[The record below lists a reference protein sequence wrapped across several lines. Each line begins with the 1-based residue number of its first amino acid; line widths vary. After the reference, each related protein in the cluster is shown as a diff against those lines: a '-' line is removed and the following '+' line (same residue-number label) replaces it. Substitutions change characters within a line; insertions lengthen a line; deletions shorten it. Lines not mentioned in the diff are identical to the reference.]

1 MRNEHLYIS
10 PKLGTLAMLSHGIL
24 VALGKY
30 LQRLVFH
37 SRILFIHLKNA
48 YRVPTV
54 NWLLF

>member
-1 MRNEHLYIS
+1 MRNEPLYIS

-37 SRILFIHLKNA
+37 SRILFIHLLNV

-54 NWLLF
+54 DWWWF